1 MTCCFGSSVPEISSF
16 ILYCQG
22 ERMGRSA
29 GLGLMVFVV
38 EGIWCFSA
46 LPLPG
51 IVSPVV
57 GLLILELGEVE

>member
-1 MTCCFGSSVPEISSF
+1 
-16 ILYCQG
+16 
-22 ERMGRSA
+22 MGRSV

-38 EGIWCFSA
+38 EGIWCFSV

-51 IVSPVV
+51 IVSPVL